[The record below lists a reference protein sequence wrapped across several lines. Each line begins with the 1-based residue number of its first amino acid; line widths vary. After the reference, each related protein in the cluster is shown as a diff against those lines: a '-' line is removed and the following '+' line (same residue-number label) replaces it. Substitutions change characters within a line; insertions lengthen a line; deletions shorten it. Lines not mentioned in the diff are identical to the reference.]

1 MRHRRSQ
8 TAVPNVSVE
17 YAAVRVDKVVM
28 VLKAEVLEYL
38 AHGFGHCAIEF
49 RALDWLVRTDLL
61 VVATDLKDIIF
72 SML

>member
-1 MRHRRSQ
+1 M
-8 TAVPNVSVE
+8 
-17 YAAVRVDKVVM
+17 RVDKVVM